1 MSGAF
6 KTCGLFALP
15 DDIWVIV
22 LTGGYLV
29 LREIAMFDTAISDRK
44 IRKWFLDLI
53 SSVKC
58 QFLRERPLLPNM
70 EFDLTRSSIYGP
82 LTAASSNWVRLKAMH
97 LATFFLRSDRVDRL
111 WLLRLV
117 QHGGRI
123 GLLDR
128 VEEINIDQEAL
139 YLLDG
144 IIQRCYKT
152 LKRIDVTL
160 HIYVQTTANDKLNYR
175 SYTECLQNCTQLEAY
190 SAVGLESENV
200 MATLER
206 QNPKIRQLK
215 FAEHSSE
222 SIILRMCSGN
232 RGVVSLTLDGCY
244 HINDTSLGQIAS
256 HLPGLLSISFAEVI
270 FITNDGITE
279 FVKKCRGLERII
291 LSYSSSICNETMS
304 AIASNCAE
312 LEYIDV
318 TNCKKVTVEGL
329 WPLAKQCL
337 KLKKV
342 VQSTI
347 SLNSSFLNPRLN
359 SSEPDW
365 WTPLYLDL
373 VMPANHRTETNWWSR
388 MSR

>member
-1 MSGAF
+1 MSEAF
-6 KTCGLFALP
+6 GQSGLFALP

-70 EFDLTRSSIYGP
+70 EFDLTRTSIYGP

-128 VEEINIDQEAL
+128 VEEINIDQGAL
-139 YLLDG
+139 HLLQG

-175 SYTECLQNCTQLEAY
+175 SYIECLQNCTQLEAY

-200 MATLER
+200 MAALER

-244 HINDTSLGQIAS
+244 HINDISLGQIAS
-256 HLPGLLSISFAEVI
+256 HLPGLLSISLAENVY
-270 FITNDGITE
+270 ITKTGITA
-279 FVKKCRGLERII
+279 FVEKCRRLKRII
-291 LSYSSSICNETMS
+291 LAVCVLLCNQTMS
-304 AIASNCAE
+304 AIALNCAE
-312 LEYIDV
+312 LEFIDV
-318 TNCKKVTVEGL
+318 VGCREVTLEGL
-329 WPLAKQCL
+329 WPLAKKCP

-342 VQSTI
+342 AQSTF
-347 SLNSSFLNPRLN
+347 SSPWLRPI
-359 SSEPDW
+359 
-365 WTPLYLDL
+365 YLDV
-373 VMPANHRTETNWWSR
+373 VMPANHRTETNWWWR
-388 MSR
+388 MSGNMSGEY